1 MSLRI
6 VLKFGGKSLATVE
19 KIHQIKDIIIKFI
32 QNGFQPIVVV
42 SAMGNTTDELLA
54 LAHSVVP
61 NPPKRELDLL
71 VSVGERVSM
80 TLLTMA
86 LVDSGLDAVSFT
98 GSQSGILTTED
109 FTDAK
114 IIDVQPKRVE
124 EALLKNK
131 VVVVAGFQGV
141 SLSKEVTTLGRG
153 GSDTTA
159 IALAHA
165 LKAVKVC
172 FFKDVDGLYT
182 QNPRTASDVKK
193 ISVTGYDEALKIL
206 AEEKRPLLHLRAI
219 SLAKKLSIP
228 IEILPVDS
236 KDLQDCGTKIFS
248 LDHPSSDPVG
258 YEVCSSCFC

>member
-6 VLKFGGKSLATVE
+6 VLKFGGKSLATVK
-19 KIHQIKDIIIKFI
+19 KIHQIKDIILTYI
-32 QNGFQPIVVV
+32 QNGYQPIVVV
-42 SAMGNTTDELLA
+42 SAMGNTTDDLLG

-71 VSVGERVSM
+71 VSVGERISM

-86 LVDSGLDAVSFT
+86 LIDSGVDAVSFT
-98 GSQSGILTTED
+98 GSQSGILTTND

-141 SLSKEVTTLGRG
+141 SQSREVTTLGRG

-165 LKAVKVC
+165 LNAIKVC
-172 FFKDVDGLYT
+172 YFKDVDGLYT
-182 QNPRTASDVKK
+182 QNPHTSSNSTKILESD
-193 ISVTGYDEALKIL
+193 YDEAYNIL
-206 AEEKRPLLHLRAI
+206 AQEKRPLLHLRAI
-219 SLAKKLSIP
+219 GLAKKLCVP
-228 IEILPVDS
+228 IEILSVDQS
-236 KDLQDCGTKIFS
+236 DLLDAGTKINIKS
-248 LDHPSSDPVG
+248 
-258 YEVCSSCFC
+258 VCSSDSLGYELSL

>member
-19 KIHQIKDIIIKFI
+19 KIHQIKDIIINYVL
-32 QNGFQPIVVV
+32 NGFQPIVVV
-42 SAMGNTTDELLA
+42 SAMGNTTDDLLA

-86 LVDSGLDAVSFT
+86 LVDSGRDAVSFT
-98 GSQSGILTTED
+98 GSQSGILTTND
-109 FTDAK
+109 FTDAR

-124 EALLKNK
+124 EALLEKK

-141 SLSKEVTTLGRG
+141 SNNKEVTTLGRG

-165 LKAVKVC
+165 LKAQKVC

-182 QNPRTASDVKK
+182 QNPHTSANNKK
-193 ISVTGYDEALKIL
+193 IFEADYDEAFRIL
-206 AEEKRPLLHLRAI
+206 VDENRPLLHLRAI

-228 IEILPVDS
+228 IEILPVDQ
-236 KDLQDCGTKIFS
+236 KETRDFGTKIFS
-248 LDHPSSDPVG
+248 KDPPQSNPVG
-258 YEVCSSCFC
+258 YELNHLSFC

>member
-6 VLKFGGKSLATVE
+6 VLKFGGKSLETVE
-19 KIHQIKDIIIKFI
+19 KIHQIKDIIIKYT

-42 SAMGNTTDELLA
+42 SAMGNTTDDLLA

-86 LVDSGLDAVSFT
+86 LVDAGLDAVSFT
-98 GSQSGILTTED
+98 GSQSGILTTND

-165 LKAVKVC
+165 LGAHKVC

-182 QNPRTASDVKK
+182 QNPHTALDTRK
-193 ISVTGYDEALKIL
+193 IAEADYDEAYRIL
-206 AEEKRPLLHLRAI
+206 ANEKRPLLHLRAI
-219 SLAKKLSIP
+219 SLAKKLLIP
-228 IEILPVDS
+228 IEILPVDLITFQ
-236 KDLQDCGTKIFS
+236 DLGTKIFS
-248 LDHPSSDPVG
+248 KDPPLFESVG
-258 YEVCSSCFC
+258 YELN